1 MLPQLCTVIGIQLI
15 KHSRIVNSVVVSIT
29 FSLLCYY
36 GAVCYFALFYN
47 LTTEQLKLHLMCHFF
62 VLTIL

>member
-36 GAVCYFALFYN
+36 HAVCYFALF
-47 LTTEQLKLHLMCHFF
+47 
-62 VLTIL
+62 